1 MIAATSASKTKASLL
16 AKVSAAGTSGS
27 KAPKIKKLNS
37 GLLNYY
43 WAISTQP
50 SSVLSALISTPPM
63 LKPILKMPLKKP
75 IYLGLCPKPRFG
87 GNSKGTA
94 FATPTALE
102 KPTQT
107 CNLKQLKC
115 YLCSEPEVLPM
126 F

>member
-50 SSVLSALISTPPM
+50 PSVLSALISTPSL
-63 LKPILKMPLKKP
+63 LKPILKMPLKS
-75 IYLGLCPKPRFG
+75 RFTWGSAPNPGSG
-87 GNSKGTA
+87 GTVKATA